1 MTSMTT
7 AVLISLSPA
16 LVFAVLLFLA
26 GRRPRRNLNVPD
38 CRMLVEMHAIRRRF
52 DVACFKSALKRD
64 MADARRALQAEM
76 DEVDRQGR
84 QR

>member
-26 GRRPRRNLNVPD
+26 GRRPRRRLNATD
-38 CRMLVEMHAIRRRF
+38 YRTMVELHAIRRRF
-52 DVACFKSALKRD
+52 DVACFASALKRD
-64 MADARRALQAEM
+64 MADARRRLQAEM